1 MQRQVIWNMSG
12 TGAFIPTPLGWPVMK
27 DSYMKD
33 LNLFTC
39 LDDIFLSVAGYTL
52 FEEVA
57 SENAVAAL
65 LHHVASWMCRLSHC
79 ETTCVLSVKRLQKA
93 YRHMDWPSGRAAR
106 PWHSCSTRDFTIY
119 RLVANWNSFTGVL
132 KKRYGAGY
140 WQLCQTLQ
148 RWLHFSLD
156 IEATGCHWYIR

>member
-1 MQRQVIWNMSG
+1 MN
-12 TGAFIPTPLGWPVMK
+12 

-39 LDDIFLSVAGYTL
+39 LDDASMSVAGYTL

-65 LHHVASWMCRLSHC
+65 LHHASTVGCAGYRYC

-93 YRHMDWPSGRAAR
+93 YRHMD
-106 PWHSCSTRDFTIY
+106 
-119 RLVANWNSFTGVL
+119 
-132 KKRYGAGY
+132 
-140 WQLCQTLQ
+140 
-148 RWLHFSLD
+148 
-156 IEATGCHWYIR
+156 

>member
-1 MQRQVIWNMSG
+1 MSG
-12 TGAFIPTPLGWPVMK
+12 IGAFIPTPLGWPVMN

-39 LDDIFLSVAGYTL
+39 LDDASMSVAGYTL

-65 LHHVASWMCRLSHC
+65 LHHAASWMCRLPYC

-93 YRHMDWPSGRAAR
+93 YRHMD
-106 PWHSCSTRDFTIY
+106 
-119 RLVANWNSFTGVL
+119 
-132 KKRYGAGY
+132 
-140 WQLCQTLQ
+140 
-148 RWLHFSLD
+148 
-156 IEATGCHWYIR
+156 